1 LYLIEKC
8 ELCLQRAILLNVNFN
23 AFLHFFK
30 AQKKV
35 EVERYKEEKLI
46 EQQSKI
52 LSKQFKELHEVEER
66 AAQANILQK
75 AFR

>member
-1 LYLIEKC
+1 V
-8 ELCLQRAILLNVNFN
+8 CLQRVVLLIASFN
-23 AFLHFFK
+23 ALLCVFK

-35 EVERYKEEKLI
+35 EIEHYKEEKLI

-52 LSKQFKELHEVEER
+52 LSKQLKDLREVEER
-66 AAQANILQK
+66 AAQANILLK